1 MFDARLP
8 WFVAGPIIGLLI
20 VALYA
25 LANRPLGV
33 SGSYVAVRQMVLG
46 RSVETWR
53 VWFFAGLFVGAL
65 AVSAARGFPN
75 AGLGYGALGALV
87 PPLLLV
93 PLLFVG
99 GVLMGY
105 GARWAGGC
113 TSGHGLSG
121 TSVLSPG
128 SFVAAGTFM
137 ATAVALTLFLH
148 VATGGAL

>member
-1 MFDARLP
+1 MEQLA
-8 WFVAGPIIGLLI
+8 WFIAGPTIGLLI

-25 LANRPLGV
+25 LNNRPLGV
-33 SGSYVAVRQMVLG
+33 SSSYVQAVALIKG
-46 RSVETWR
+46 HAVEAWR
-53 VWFFAGLFVGAL
+53 LWLIAGLFAGAVGATL
-65 AVSAARGFPN
+65 LRGSP
-75 AGLGYGALGALV
+75 ATGLGYGALGQLL

-99 GVLMGY
+99 GILMGY

-121 TSVLSPG
+121 TSILSPG

-137 ATAVALTLFLH
+137 ATAVALTLLLH
-148 VATGGAL
+148 VVTGGVL